1 MLACVV
7 RHMQSI
13 VGTSRVVVADIF
25 LLQKKKKKIGTQYIT
40 GRQNV
45 VDGNGLKL
53 RDEQLIA
60 RIVEGVAVGMQMLLN
75 DFKKSF
81 LFQ

>member
-1 MLACVV
+1 MCSKTYAKHC
-7 RHMQSI
+7 RNI
-13 VGTSRVVVADIF
+13 ASRGGGYFFAT
-25 LLQKKKKKIGTQYIT
+25 KKKKKIGTQYIT